1 MCSTN
6 DIEICERGIDK
17 ISSVD
22 EFNLGE
28 PHIMI
33 ELYEDEARFAYY
45 YCRVCQVSWSNQDYK
60 TQELAW
66 EKVKEHLNV

>member
-28 PHIMI
+28 PHIM
-33 ELYEDEARFAYY
+33 
-45 YCRVCQVSWSNQDYK
+45 S
-60 TQELAW
+60 
-66 EKVKEHLNV
+66 